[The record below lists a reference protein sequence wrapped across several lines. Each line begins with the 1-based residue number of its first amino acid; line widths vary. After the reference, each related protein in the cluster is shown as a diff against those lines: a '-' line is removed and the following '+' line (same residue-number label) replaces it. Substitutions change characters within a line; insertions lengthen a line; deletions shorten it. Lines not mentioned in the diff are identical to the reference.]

1 MPWAGS
7 LPKSLII
14 RTMKNRESYTATGCS
29 RARRI
34 LTRPRGV
41 ALLMVIWVLM
51 LLSVIVTEFC
61 YTMRT
66 RVNITRNL
74 KDSTRAYYVAV
85 AGVNEAIAA
94 VIKEQMGPG
103 RNRGADAAA
112 DEESV
117 AWRMNREMPPV
128 PFGGGSYKVSIRNE
142 SGRIDINRAGS
153 ELWKAILKGFGL
165 DAQERNVIVDSIM
178 DWRDANDL
186 HRPNGAEDDYYQSLD
201 PPYNCKDGD
210 FDTVD
215 ELLLVRGVTPELFH
229 NGLAQLATVLPD
241 AKTEDHDFDRIN
253 INAAPEAMLKRL
265 PGMSPELVEAV
276 QEFRREADFRSRAQL
291 VNVLGSSVYGK
302 IARYITE
309 DSLAYYTISAVGRV
323 EGSKSRQGVEVL
335 IAIDPEA
342 DKRYRI
348 ISWRDGIRE
357 NSGTRLPAGRN

>member
-1 MPWAGS
+1 
-7 LPKSLII
+7 
-14 RTMKNRESYTATGCS
+14 MKNRKSYTDTGLS

-74 KDSTRAYYVAV
+74 KDATQAYYVAV

-94 VIKEQMGPG
+94 VIQEQMSPG
-103 RNRGADAAA
+103 RNRGANAVDGN
-112 DEESV
+112 ESV
-117 AWRMNREMPPV
+117 AWRMNRQMPAV
-128 PFGGGSYKVSIRNE
+128 PFGGGSYEVTIRNE
-142 SGRIDINRAGS
+142 SGRIDINRAGAK
-153 ELWKAILKGFGL
+153 LWKAVLGGFGL

-186 HRPNGAEDDYYQSLD
+186 HRPNGAEDDYYQSLE

-215 ELLLVRGVTPELFH
+215 ELLLVRGVTPELFY
-229 NGLAQLATVLPD
+229 NGLEQLVSVLPD
-241 AKTEDHDFDRIN
+241 SKTEDHDFDRIN
-253 INAAPEAMLKRL
+253 INAAPEAMLGRL
-265 PGMSPELVEAV
+265 PGMTPELVEAV
-276 QEFRREADFRSRAQL
+276 QDFRREADFRSRAHL
-291 VNVLGSSVYGK
+291 VNILGSSVYGK
-302 IARYITE
+302 IARYITL
-309 DSLAYYTISAVGRV
+309 DALAYYTISAVGRV
-323 EGSKSRQGVEVL
+323 EGSRSRQGVEVL
-335 IAIDPEA
+335 IVIDPEA

-357 NSGTRLPAGRN
+357 NSGARLLAGGK

>member
-1 MPWAGS
+1 
-7 LPKSLII
+7 
-14 RTMKNRESYTATGCS
+14 MKHIESYIVTGCGQ
-29 RARRI
+29 ARRI

-74 KDSTRAYYVAV
+74 KDSTQAYYVAV

-94 VIKEQMGPG
+94 VIKEQMSPG
-103 RNRGADAAA
+103 RNREANSAA
-112 DEESV
+112 DDASV
-117 AWRMNREMPPV
+117 NWRMNREMPPV
-128 PFGGGSYKVSIRNE
+128 PFGGGSYTVSIRNE
-142 SGRIDINRAGS
+142 SGRIDINRAG
-153 ELWKAILKGFGL
+153 ERLWKAILDGFGL

-215 ELLLVRGVTPELFH
+215 ELLLVRGVTPELFY
-229 NGLAQLATVLPD
+229 NGLEQMVTVLPD
-241 AKTEDHDFDRIN
+241 SKTKDHDFDRVN

-265 PGMSPELVEAV
+265 PGMTPELVEAV
-276 QEFRREADFRSRAQL
+276 QDFRRESDFRSRAQL

-302 IARYITE
+302 ISRHITL
-309 DSLAYYTISAVGRV
+309 DALAYYTISAVGRV

-335 IAIDPEA
+335 ILVDPEA
-342 DKRYRI
+342 DKRYRV

-357 NSGTRLPAGRN
+357 NSGARLPAGRN